1 MGFPGGASSKKK
13 NTPAN
18 AGDIRDASS
27 IPVSGKIP
35 WRRHGNPLQYFCLEN
50 SMDRG
55 AWQATV
61 HRVAESD
68 MTEQLTHTLWFEAK
82 KDQETQLI
90 QELHSQMDEMLVY
103 KIPVEVCLSYIL
115 PERMKVKKAQCS
127 E

>member
-55 AWQATV
+55 AWRAMVRTV
-61 HRVAESD
+61 TKESD
-68 MTEQLTHTLWFEAK
+68 TTEAT
-82 KDQETQLI
+82 
-90 QELHSQMDEMLVY
+90 
-103 KIPVEVCLSYIL
+103 
-115 PERMKVKKAQCS
+115 
-127 E
+127 